1 MEPCRNTDKQKQH
14 TFELLAPAGSFE
26 IFKAVIAAGADAV
39 YVGGSMFGARAYAD
53 NFSTDELLMA
63 IDYAHL
69 YSRKIYLTV
78 NTLLKNSE
86 IKQLFDYLL
95 PYYERGLD
103 AVLVQDLG
111 VFQFIK
117 DNFPGLPIHTSTQMT
132 VTSAED
138 AEFLKSLG
146 AERIVLARELS
157 LSEMRQIHDKT
168 GMELEAFVHGAHCYS
183 YSGQCLFSSIL
194 GGRSGNRGRCAQ
206 PCRLPYTLS
215 DKSQTLHESYV
226 LSLKDLCGIS
236 DLNKLYNAGVYSL
249 KIEGRM
255 KQLAY
260 AAGVVS
266 VYRKYIDKF
275 LEHPDAGYQI
285 SENDKKTLFHLG
297 NRCGFTNG
305 YYHQKPGKDMVTFEK
320 PSYEK
325 TNESLQ
331 KRIEET
337 YRDCSKIEVDAKICL
352 QKKQPAFLELGVG
365 QTNVCVNGMSVM
377 EAKTNPLAEEAVRR
391 RITKTGDTPFCIR
404 NLDVKLDEG
413 VFLPNSALNQIRRD
427 AFGKLEHQL
436 LKQYYREH
444 NTADEI
450 IPNPYSGITSAHK
463 QINRII
469 CLTEERSLLPQIL
482 NRTFVTTVCLDYGA
496 YNGLQISAL
505 SEDTAAVKKAGKEVW
520 FAMPRIFRQ
529 RTAEQFDTAVNELKQ
544 LSFDGFLVRTYG
556 QIRYLKRHFPSAVL
570 VADHNLYTYN
580 DISVQA
586 FEECGLYN
594 TVPLELNKKEI
605 FHRKN
610 CASEMI
616 IYGRYP
622 LMTSAQCVHSSTG
635 SCDKTSGTCYLKD
648 RHHMEF
654 PVKNYCGACYNV
666 IYNSLPA
673 MLFSSLDELKKAGI
687 SDFRLDF
694 TVEDNR
700 QTEEILS
707 LFQEFS
713 EGKRQEYPKYFRN
726 HYTNGHY
733 KRGVE

>member
-69 YSRKIYLTV
+69 YGRKIYLTV

-86 IKQLFDYLL
+86 IKQLYDYLL

-275 LEHPDAGYQI
+275 LEHPDAGCQI

-337 YRDCSKIEVDAKICL
+337 YRGCSKIEVDARICL

-377 EAKTNPLAEEAVRR
+377 EAKTNPLAEEEVRR

-427 AFGKLEHQL
+427 AFGQLKHQL

-496 YNGLQISAL
+496 YNGLQVSAL
-505 SEDTAAVKKAGKEVW
+505 SEDTAAVKIAGKEVW

-529 RTAEQFDTAVNELKQ
+529 RTAEQFDMAVNELKQ

-635 SCDKTSGTCYLKD
+635 SCDKNSGTCYLKD

-726 HYTNGHY
+726 RYTNGHY

>member
-1 MEPCRNTDKQKQH
+1 MKPCQNTDKQKQH
-14 TFELLAPAGSFE
+14 KFELLAPAGSFE

-69 YSRKIYLTV
+69 YGRKIYLTV

-86 IKQLFDYLL
+86 IKQLYDYLL

-168 GMELEAFVHGAHCYS
+168 SMELEAFVHGAHCYS

-377 EAKTNPLAEEAVRR
+377 EAKTNPLAEEEVRR

-404 NLDVKLDEG
+404 NLDITLDKA
-413 VFLPNSALNQIRRD
+413 VFLPNSALNQLRRE
-427 AFGKLEHQL
+427 AFGQLKHQL
-436 LKQYYREH
+436 LKPYYREC
-444 NTADEI
+444 NTKDEI
-450 IPNPYSGITSAHK
+450 IPKPYSGKTSVHRQK
-463 QINRII
+463 KRII
-469 CLTEERSLLPQIL
+469 CLTEERSLLPLLLSQ
-482 NRTFVTTVCLDYGA
+482 TFVTTVCLDYGA
-496 YNGLQISAL
+496 YSELKSSGL
-505 SEDTAAVKKAGKEVW
+505 SEDTAAAKKAGKEVW

-529 RTAEQFDTAVNELKQ
+529 HTAEQFAAAANELKR
-544 LSFDGFLVRTYG
+544 LHFDGFLVRTYG
-556 QIRYLKRHFPSAVL
+556 QIHYLKKHFPSAIL
-570 VADHNLYTYN
+570 VSDHNLYTYN
-580 DISVQA
+580 DTSVQT
-586 FEECGLYN
+586 FEACGLYN

-610 CASEMI
+610 HASEMV

-635 SCDKTSGTCYLKD
+635 SCDGIRGTCYIKD
-648 RHHMEF
+648 RRHVEF

-666 IYNSLPA
+666 IYNSLPV

-694 TVEDNR
+694 TVEDQK

-713 EGKRQEYPKYFRN
+713 EGRRQEYPKYLKNR
-726 HYTNGHY
+726 YTNGHY

>member
-1 MEPCRNTDKQKQH
+1 MKPCQNTDKQKQH
-14 TFELLAPAGSFE
+14 KFELLAPAGSFE

-69 YSRKIYLTV
+69 YGRKIYLTV

-86 IKQLFDYLL
+86 IKQLYDYLL

-168 GMELEAFVHGAHCYS
+168 SMELEAFVHGAHCYS

-450 IPNPYSGITSAHK
+450 IPKPYSGITSAHK

>member
-14 TFELLAPAGSFE
+14 KFELLAPAGSFE

-63 IDYAHL
+63 IDHAHL
-69 YSRKIYLTV
+69 YGRKIYLTV

-86 IKQLFDYLL
+86 IKQLYDYLL

-146 AERIVLARELS
+146 AGRIVLARELS

>member
-1 MEPCRNTDKQKQH
+1 MKPCRNTDGQKQH
-14 TFELLAPAGSFE
+14 IFELLAPAGSFE

-53 NFSTDELLMA
+53 NFSADELLMA

-69 YSRKIYLTV
+69 YGRKVYLTV

-86 IKQLFDYLL
+86 IRQLYDYLL

-111 VFQFIK
+111 VFRFIK

-138 AEFLKSLG
+138 AEFFKNLG

-157 LSEMRQIHDKT
+157 LSEMKQIHDKT

-206 PCRLPYTLS
+206 PCRLPYTLL
-215 DKSQTLHESYV
+215 DKSGASHESYL
-226 LSLKDLCGIS
+226 LSLKDLCGIG
-236 DLNKLYNAGVYSL
+236 DLNKLYAAGVYSL

-275 LEHPDAGYQI
+275 SVHPDAAYQVA
-285 SENDKKTLFHLG
+285 ENDKKILFQLG
-297 NRCGFTNG
+297 NRCGFTNA
-305 YYHQKPGKDMVTFEK
+305 YYHKKTGKDMVTFFK

-331 KRIEET
+331 KKIEET
-337 YRDCSKIEVDAKICL
+337 YRDCSKIEVDARVCL
-352 QKKQPAFLELGVG
+352 QKNEPVSLELNMG
-365 QTNVCVNGMSVM
+365 QIHVCAYGMSVM
-377 EAKTNPLAEEAVRR
+377 EAKTNPLAEDEVRK

-404 NLDVKLDEG
+404 NLDVTLDEA
-413 VFLPNSALNQIRRD
+413 VFLPNGALNQLRRD
-427 AFGKLEHQL
+427 AFEQLKHQL
-436 LKQYYREH
+436 LKPYYRKC
-444 NTADEI
+444 NTI
-450 IPNPYSGITSAHK
+450 NKTILNPYSGIVTTHK
-463 QINRII
+463 QENRII
-469 CLTEERSLLPQIL
+469 CLTEERFLLPQL
-482 NRTFVTTVCLDYGA
+482 LSRTFVTTICLDYGA
-496 YNGLQISAL
+496 YHGLQISEL
-505 SEDTAAVKKAGKEVW
+505 SEDADAAKKAGKEVW

-529 RTAEQFDTAVNELKQ
+529 RTAEQFEKAANELKRIP
-544 LSFDGFLVRTYG
+544 FDGFLVRTYG
-556 QIRYLKRHFPSAVL
+556 QIHYLKNHFPSAVL

-580 DISVQA
+580 DTSVQA
-586 FEECGLYN
+586 FEACGLYN

-605 FHRKN
+605 FHRTN
-610 CASEMI
+610 HASEMI

-635 SCDKTSGTCYLKD
+635 SCDGISGTCCLKD
-648 RHHMEF
+648 RRNVEF

-673 MLFSSLDELKKAGI
+673 MLFSSMDELKKAGI

-694 TVEDNR
+694 TVEDKT

-713 EGKRQEYPKYFRN
+713 EGRKQEYPKYLKNR
-726 HYTNGHY
+726 YTNGHY